1 MNAFCKALLSE
12 NLNGRP
18 REWLVF
24 SIRKVFIKPVS
35 LHNGNVPILGLLGSG
50 MYKSH
55 VELFLRIKEFSV
67 HIKANI
73 QPH

>member
-1 MNAFCKALLSE
+1 MNALYKAVLSE

-24 SIRKVFIKPVS
+24 STRKVFIKAMS
-35 LHNGNVPILGLLGSG
+35 LRNGNVPILGLSGSG

-55 VELFLRIKEFSV
+55 VELFLRIKSFSA

-73 QPH
+73 EPH